1 MGFWTSRRASVSQS
15 VSLVEVLQNT
25 EPTDKQKC
33 YSDGF
38 GVTVSARSGL
48 LNVSQFSHLPK
59 QRGRRRLSE
68 RKLWR

>member
-1 MGFWTSRRASVSQS
+1 MGFCFARASGRQS
-15 VSLVEVLQNT
+15 VSHVEVLQNT
-25 EPTDKQKC
+25 GPTDKTFF

-59 QRGRRRLSE
+59 QRGRNSLSE
-68 RKLWR
+68 RKLC